1 VPPSYAIAKKYQVQ
15 DFLFFGNLA
24 IAVCIELVVSKC
36 DHIISAEVM
45 FDCFEI

>member
-36 DHIISAEVM
+36 DHIISAEDM
-45 FDCFEI
+45 FVSFEI